1 MGIVYQGLAADLA
14 NQPYRKHGIEVDA
27 AEYIGL
33 LKKQEEEK
41 PDVEFGV
48 KGKALLEKT
57 G

>member
-27 AEYIGL
+27 AEYIGF

>member
-1 MGIVYQGLAADLA
+1 MGIVYEGFAPDRTC
-14 NQPYRKHGIEVDA
+14 QPYGKHGIEVDA

-41 PDVEFGV
+41 PDVEFGI